1 MRNRLGIDEWIEA
14 GLETLAEGGIEAV
27 RVEPLAAKLHVTK
40 GSFYWHFQ
48 DRQGLLDALLQA
60 WQVAATN
67 NIITIVDT
75 RGGDGQARLRTL
87 FKIALASDG
96 RLEHAIRT
104 WARSD
109 ETAAQVVADIDR
121 RRTAYVEALFRRMGF
136 AEDVAAARARFV
148 YLAVIGQ
155 YAMGP
160 HGRLQAPPNQAF
172 EAILHMLTEDV

>member
-1 MRNRLGIDEWIEA
+1 MRNRLGADEWIEA
-14 GLETLAEGGIEAV
+14 GLEMLAESGVEAV
-27 RVEPLAAKLHVTK
+27 RVEPLAARLRVTK

-67 NIITIVDT
+67 DIITIIDE

-87 FKIALASDG
+87 FKIALVSEG

-109 ETAAQVVADIDR
+109 EAVAAVLVDIDR
-121 RRTAYVEALFRRMGF
+121 RRTAYVEALFERMGF
-136 AEDVAAARARFV
+136 AKDAAAARARFV
-148 YLAVIGQ
+148 YLVVIGQ
-155 YAMGP
+155 YAVAP
-160 HGRLQAPPNQAF
+160 AGRLKAPPNQEF
-172 EAILHMLTEDV
+172 EAILQMLTGDG